1 LSALPRPDVRRGAIV
16 KQLPL
21 GVRLQDRAV
30 FASFVAGVNAEGL
43 AAAHALAQGAG
54 AKLLYL
60 HGTTGCGRSHLL
72 QAICAAV
79 PGAGYFPL
87 QELRALGAAV
97 LDGIAALPVV
107 AIDDLDAV
115 ARDPDWE
122 RALFALYNECQ
133 GSGARLV
140 VAASLPA
147 AGLPVLLPDLRSR
160 LGAMPHYALRPLD
173 EEGQR
178 IALRQRA
185 AARGIEMSEETLLYL
200 QRRFARDMS
209 SLNALLDRLDLASL
223 EEQRRL
229 TLPFI
234 REVLDRRA

>member
-1 LSALPRPDVRRGAIV
+1 V
-16 KQLPL
+16 KQLSL

-30 FASFVAGVNAEGL
+30 FGSFVPGANAQGL
-43 AAAHALAQGAG
+43 AAARAITTESQPA
-54 AKLLYL
+54 LLYL
-60 HGTTGCGRSHLL
+60 HGVAGSGRSHLL

-97 LDGIAALPVV
+97 LDGIAGLPLV

-115 ARDPDWE
+115 AGEARWE
-122 RALFALYNECQ
+122 RQLFALYNECL
-133 GSGARLV
+133 GTGARLV
-140 VAASLPA
+140 VAAALPA
-147 AGLPVLLPDLRSR
+147 MELPVALPDLRSR
-160 LGAMPHYALRPLD
+160 LGAMPHYAMRPLD

-178 IALRQRA
+178 VALRQRA

-234 REVLDRRA
+234 REVLDRQA